1 MRILITGGSRGIGS
15 DICEIFKKYGHEVI
29 APTREELDL
38 SQPFSFI
45 PDKIDI
51 LINNAGINIIDSIF
65 EGENYKE
72 MMTVN
77 YFSPLRLFKLCLPY
91 MKKQNYGRV
100 VNIGSVWV
108 DYAKPGRS
116 SYSASKNALHS
127 LTKAITAEYGTYNI
141 LANTVSPGFFI
152 TDMTFQNNTEED
164 LKDLRSK
171 IPLGRLGYTN
181 EVADLV
187 YYLSVNNS
195 YISGQNIVIDGGYS
209 CTAK

>member
-1 MRILITGGSRGIGS
+1 MRILVTGGSRGIGK
-15 DICEIFKKYGHEVI
+15 DICDKFIKEGHEVI
-29 APTREELDL
+29 SPTREELDL
-38 SQPFSFI
+38 STSFSYI
-45 PDKIDI
+45 PEQIDV
-51 LINNAGINIIDSIF
+51 LVNNAGINIINSIF
-65 EGENYKE
+65 EGDNERE
-72 MMTVN
+72 IMQVN
-77 YFSPLRLFKLCLPY
+77 YFSPLKLFKLCLPH

-127 LTKAITAEYGTYNI
+127 LTKAITSEYGTYNI
-141 LANTVSPGFFI
+141 LANTVSPGFFM
-152 TDMTFQNNTEED
+152 TDMTFQNNTDEAI
-164 LKDLRSK
+164 KDLRSK
-171 IPLGRLGYTN
+171 IPVGRLGYTS

-187 YYLSVNNS
+187 YFLSVRNS

>member
-51 LINNAGINIIDSIF
+51 LINNAGINIIDPIF
-65 EGENYKE
+65 EGENYEE

-77 YFSPLRLFKLCLPY
+77 YFSPLRLFKLCLPH

-100 VNIGSVWV
+100 INIGSVWV

-164 LKDLRSK
+164 LKDIRSK
-171 IPLGRLGYTN
+171 IPVGRLGYTN

-187 YYLSVNNS
+187 YYLSANNS

>member
-15 DICEIFKKYGHEVI
+15 DICEVFQKYGHEVI
-29 APTREELDL
+29 APTRKELDL
-38 SQPFSFI
+38 SQPFSFN

-51 LINNAGINIIDSIF
+51 LINNAGINIIDSVF
-65 EGENYKE
+65 EGENYE
-72 MMTVN
+72 EIMTVN
-77 YFSPLRLFKLCLPY
+77 YFSPLRLFKLCLPH

-127 LTKAITAEYGTYNI
+127 LTKAITAEYGSYNI

-164 LKDLRSK
+164 LKNLRSK

-187 YYLSVNNS
+187 YFLTVKNS

>member
-1 MRILITGGSRGIGS
+1 MRVLITGGSRGIGS

-152 TDMTFQNNTEED
+152 TDMTFENNTEED

>member
-15 DICEIFKKYGHEVI
+15 DICEIFKKNSHEVI

-65 EGENYKE
+65 EGENYEE

-77 YFSPLRLFKLCLPY
+77 YFSPLRLFKLCLPH

-171 IPLGRLGYTN
+171 IPVGRLGYTN

>member
-1 MRILITGGSRGIGS
+1 MKILITGGSRGIGS
-15 DICEIFKKYGHEVI
+15 DISEIFKKNGHEVI
-29 APTREELDL
+29 APTRDELDL

-65 EGENYKE
+65 ECEKYEE

-164 LKDLRSK
+164 LKNLTSK
-171 IPLGRLGYTN
+171 IPLGRLGYTK

-187 YYLSVNNS
+187 YFLTVQNS

>member
-51 LINNAGINIIDSIF
+51 LINNAGINIINSIF
-65 EGENYKE
+65 EGENYEE

-77 YFSPLRLFKLCLPY
+77 YFSPLRLFKLCLPH

-171 IPLGRLGYTN
+171 IPVGRLGYTN

>member
-65 EGENYKE
+65 EGENYE
-72 MMTVN
+72 EIMTVN
-77 YFSPLRLFKLCLPY
+77 YFSPLRLFKLCLPH

>member
-1 MRILITGGSRGIGS
+1 MRILVTGGSRGIGK
-15 DICEIFKKYGHEVI
+15 DICDKFQKLGHEVI
-29 APTREELDL
+29 SPTREELDL
-38 SQPFSFI
+38 SSSFSYI
-45 PDKIDI
+45 PEKIDV
-51 LINNAGINIIDSIF
+51 LVNNAAINIINSIF
-65 EGENYKE
+65 EGDNERE
-72 MMTVN
+72 IMQVN
-77 YFSPLRLFKLCLPY
+77 YFSPLKLFKLCLPH

-127 LTKAITAEYGTYNI
+127 LTKAITSEYGTYNI
-141 LANTVSPGFFI
+141 LANTVSPGFFM
-152 TDMTFQNNTEED
+152 TDMTFQNNTEEAV
-164 LKDLRSK
+164 KELRSK
-171 IPLGRLGYTN
+171 IPVGRLGYTS

-187 YYLSVNNS
+187 YFLSVSNS

>member
-1 MRILITGGSRGIGS
+1 
-15 DICEIFKKYGHEVI
+15 
-29 APTREELDL
+29 
-38 SQPFSFI
+38 
-45 PDKIDI
+45 
-51 LINNAGINIIDSIF
+51 
-65 EGENYKE
+65 
-72 MMTVN
+72 
-77 YFSPLRLFKLCLPY
+77 

-127 LTKAITAEYGTYNI
+127 LTKAITSEYGTYNI
-141 LANTVSPGFFI
+141 LANTVSPGFFM
-152 TDMTFQNNTEED
+152 TDMTFQNNTEEAITE
-164 LKDLRSK
+164 LRSK
-171 IPLGRLGYTN
+171 IPVGRLGYSS

-187 YYLSVNNS
+187 YFLCVSNS

>member
-15 DICEIFKKYGHEVI
+15 DICEVFKKYGHEVI
-29 APTREELDL
+29 APTRKELDL
-38 SQPFSFI
+38 SQPFSFNA
-45 PDKIDI
+45 DKIDI

-65 EGENYKE
+65 EGENYEE
-72 MMTVN
+72 MMKVN
-77 YFSPLRLFKLCLPY
+77 YFSPLRLFKLCLPH

-164 LKDLRSK
+164 LKNLRSK

-187 YYLSVNNS
+187 YFLTVKNS

>member
-1 MRILITGGSRGIGS
+1 MRVLVTGGSRGIGS
-15 DICEIFKKYGHEVI
+15 DICEMFKKDGHEVI

-51 LINNAGINIIDSIF
+51 LINNAGINIIDSVF
-65 EGENYKE
+65 EGENYEE

-77 YFSPLRLFKLCLPY
+77 YFSPLRLFKLCLPH

-171 IPLGRLGYTN
+171 IPIGRLGYTN

-187 YYLSVNNS
+187 YYLSVSNS

>member
-15 DICEIFKKYGHEVI
+15 DICEVFKKYGHEVI

-51 LINNAGINIIDSIF
+51 LINNAGINIVDSIF
-65 EGENYKE
+65 AGENYEE

-77 YFSPLRLFKLCLPY
+77 YFSPLRLFKLCLPH
-91 MKKQNYGRV
+91 MKKQNYCRV

-127 LTKAITAEYGTYNI
+127 LTKAITAEYGAYNI

-171 IPLGRLGYTN
+171 IPVGRLGYTN

-195 YISGQNIVIDGGYS
+195 YISGQNIAIDGGYS

>member
-1 MRILITGGSRGIGS
+1 MRILITGGSRGLGS
-15 DICEIFKKYGHEVI
+15 DICEVFKKYGHEVI
-29 APTREELDL
+29 APTRKELDL
-38 SQPFSFI
+38 SQPFSFNA
-45 PDKIDI
+45 DKIDI

-65 EGENYKE
+65 EGENYEE
-72 MMTVN
+72 MMKVN
-77 YFSPLRLFKLCLPY
+77 YFSPLRLFKLCLPH

-127 LTKAITAEYGTYNI
+127 LTKAITAEYGSYNI

-164 LKDLRSK
+164 LKNLRSK

-187 YYLSVNNS
+187 YFLTVKNS

>member
-65 EGENYKE
+65 EGENYEE
-72 MMTVN
+72 MMIVN

>member
-65 EGENYKE
+65 EGENYEE

-77 YFSPLRLFKLCLPY
+77 YFSPLRLFKLCLPH

-171 IPLGRLGYTN
+171 IPVGRLGYTN

-187 YYLSVNNS
+187 YYLSVSNS
-195 YISGQNIVIDGGYS
+195 YISGQNVVIDGGYS